1 MERSIRVHLV
11 PDLVSIQDL
20 AGQVVVVV
28 DVLRA
33 TTTLACA
40 LEAGAE
46 KVQPCLE
53 VAEARELAQVRRL
66 AGEQVLLGG
75 ERGGEP
81 IAGFDL
87 GNSPLEYTAETV
99 GGRALIFTTTN
110 GTRALMRCIGAE
122 RVLLG
127 SLVNR
132 AAVLR
137 AIQGKEQVH
146 ILCAGT
152 DGEPS
157 WEDTLFAGAIVDAW
171 CSQGEASQVLL
182 NDAARM
188 AWRGWQSIRRPEGNA
203 SEGLVASLRLGAGGS
218 NLIRI
223 GRAADIDFAARLDI
237 ISTVPELML
246 SEWWIRPCKPGGGA
260 DGP

>member
-40 LEAGAE
+40 LAAGME

-53 VAEARELAQVRRL
+53 VAEARELARVRRL

-87 GNSPLEYTAETV
+87 GNSPLEYTAEAV
-99 GGRALIFTTTN
+99 GGQTLIFTTTN

-132 AAVLR
+132 AAILR
-137 AIQGKEQVH
+137 AIEEEEQVH

-157 WEDTLFAGAIVDAW
+157 WEDTLFAGAIVESW
-171 CSQGEASQVLL
+171 CPRGEASQVLL

-188 AWRGWQSIRRPEGNA
+188 AWRGWRSIQRPENNA
-203 SEGLVASLRLGAGGS
+203 SQGLAESLRLGAGGS

-223 GRAADIDFAARLDI
+223 GREADIDFAARLDT
-237 ISTVPELML
+237 ISAVPELVL
-246 SEWWIRPCKPGGGA
+246 SDWWIRPFQLDREANGR
-260 DGP
+260 